1 MPYLEY
7 LYCEKCGEHFA
18 LDIDPVGT
26 IEAYRADGRPSP
38 QINQATLV
46 WDYLIYSCG
55 RCRSTYKLTYREVEG
70 RVRAHLSSLSKRYSE
85 YFDQLVKYQE
95 SEEAR
100 KSGQFFVEIDT
111 ALKRRLEQQYK
122 AK

>member
-7 LYCEKCGEHFA
+7 LYCEKCGTHFS
-18 LDIDPVGT
+18 LDIDPVAT
-26 IEAYRADGRPSP
+26 IESYREDGRQSP

-46 WDYLIYSCG
+46 WDYLIYSCD
-55 RCRSTYKLTYREVEG
+55 RCKSTYKLTYREVEA
-70 RVRAHLSSLSKRYSE
+70 RVRAHLSSLSKRYEE
-85 YFDQLVKYQE
+85 YFGQLAKYQE

-100 KSGQFFVEIDT
+100 KSGRFFVEMDT